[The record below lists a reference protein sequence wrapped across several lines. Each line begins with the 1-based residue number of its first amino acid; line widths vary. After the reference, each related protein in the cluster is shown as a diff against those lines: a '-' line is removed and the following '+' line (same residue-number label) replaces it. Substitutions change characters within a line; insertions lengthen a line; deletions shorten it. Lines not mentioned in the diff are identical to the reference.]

1 MDRRSLLERL
11 DAVQPNSDDLFRP
24 EMAEARHA
32 LRDDPELAEEFAARG
47 RFDAQITA
55 AMRDVAVPAGLRT
68 RLLQHL
74 EAQHIEAEPTAESRN
89 VAAARNDGP
98 RMTRRGL
105 LALVGTMAASLVAG
119 GIYVSGML
127 DAAKPLALA
136 EIEEAAARFLS
147 GAIEPAPFDGQ
158 FQPRPPRKGDW
169 SRLRFEHGQYGL
181 LPSEEGHRAA
191 AWHFSWNGSEGV
203 LIAIPQ
209 EFVAVPPDTTRDYVG
224 GNTVAWT
231 EGQFVYLCRFE
242 GQIDRLLRQI
252 DDGRLA

>member
-1 MDRRSLLERL
+1 MDRRILLERL
-11 DAVQPNSDDLFRP
+11 DAVRPNSDDLFQP
-24 EMAEARHA
+24 EMAEARLA

-47 RFDAQITA
+47 RFDARITT
-55 AMRDVAVPAGLRT
+55 AMHDVPVPVGLRT

-74 EAQHIEAEPTAESRN
+74 DAQHFETEAPAETRN
-89 VAAARNDGP
+89 AAAPEDSR

-105 LALVGTMAASLVAG
+105 LALVGTLAASLVAG
-119 GIYVSGML
+119 GIYWSGML
-127 DAAKPLALA
+127 DATTPIALA
-136 EIEEAAARFLS
+136 EIEETAARFLS
-147 GAIEPAPFDGQ
+147 GSIEPAPFEGP

-169 SRLRFEHGQYGL
+169 SRLRFEHEQYGL
-181 LPSEEGHRAA
+181 LPSEQGHRAA
-191 AWHFSWNGSEGV
+191 AWRFSWNGSQGV

-209 EFVAVPPDTTRDYVG
+209 EFVAVAPDKTRDYVG

-242 GQIDRLLRQI
+242 GRIDRLLRQI

>member
-11 DAVQPNSDDLFRP
+11 DAVRANSDDLFRP
-24 EMAEARHA
+24 EMAEARRA

-47 RFDAQITA
+47 RFDAQIAA

-74 EAQHIEAEPTAESRN
+74 EAQHLETETPAETRN
-89 VAAARNDGP
+89 AAGVKEDGP

-105 LALVGTMAASLVAG
+105 LAVVGTLAASLVAG
-119 GIYVSGML
+119 GIYISGML
-127 DAAKPLALA
+127 EATTPLALA

-147 GAIEPAPFDGQ
+147 GAIEPVPFDGS

-169 SRLRFEHGQYGL
+169 SRLRFEREQYGL
-181 LPSEEGHRAA
+181 LPSDHGHRAA
-191 AWHFSWNGSEGV
+191 AWRFSWKKSEGV
-203 LIAIPQ
+203 LIAIPR
-209 EFVAVPPDTTRDYVG
+209 EFVAVPPDTTRDYGG

-231 EGQFVYLCRFE
+231 EGRFVYLCRFE
-242 GQIDRLLRQI
+242 GQIDRLMRHI
-252 DDGRLA
+252 DEGRLA